1 MSRLEYLMREVITG
15 HQKQSDEYLEEPL
28 LMREVIIGHQKQSD
42 EYLEEPLLM
51 REVIIGNQKQSD
63 EYLEEPLLEAARVH
77 ADKDDYEDLPRLSPE
92 STHVCEQQEQRVV
105 VEVVGIHPDEGCHQK
120 IIRGHQRPSGLVFE
134 VVRIPP

>member
-1 MSRLEYLMREVITG
+1 MSRLEYLMREVIT
-15 HQKQSDEYLEEPL
+15 
-28 LMREVIIGHQKQSD
+28 GHQKQSD

-105 VEVVGIHPDEGCHQK
+105 VEVVGIHPDEGCQK